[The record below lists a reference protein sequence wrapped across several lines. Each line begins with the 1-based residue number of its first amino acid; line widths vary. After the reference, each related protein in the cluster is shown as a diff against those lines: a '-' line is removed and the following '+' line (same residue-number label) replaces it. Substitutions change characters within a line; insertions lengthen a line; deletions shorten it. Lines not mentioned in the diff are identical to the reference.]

1 MPRDKL
7 DGNVLRLS
15 LNKNNEID
23 ILRVLRAL
31 REKMMKVS
39 PYIFTL
45 VLSWLTMGI
54 AHADHH
60 GSHQHGPRGGVLVEL
75 EGGDQHVELVV
86 TGGDVVTARLLDRSQ
101 KPVKNTLEFLTL
113 TFTEPDGEKED
124 YKIEGTKQGE
134 ESVFQ
139 RISGH
144 VVHHIVRDPIVISIT
159 RDGKT
164 YSSKEFSFPHGPYG
178 GELITLGK
186 ESFIAEICV
195 DSDSIAVHILN
206 KQKRPVKVKAKEFTF
221 TFTEKD
227 GEVEDYQIPIHNDEG
242 KGTIF
247 QMVDDHIVKHMKR
260 DPIIATLVEDGVTH
274 DSASFRYPQ

>member
-1 MPRDKL
+1 MFYAR
-7 DGNVLRLS
+7 S
-15 LNKNNEID
+15 
-23 ILRVLRAL
+23 
-31 REKMMKVS
+31 REQKMKSS
-39 PYIFTL
+39 PYFLTL
-45 VLSWLTMGI
+45 FLSWLTIGT

-60 GSHQHGPRGGVLVEL
+60 GSHHHGPHGGVLVEL
-75 EGGDQHVELVV
+75 EGGDQHIELVV
-86 TGGDVVTARLLDRSQ
+86 TGGDVVTAQLLDQ
-101 KPVKNTLEFLTL
+101 DQNPVKNTLEFLTL

-124 YKIEGTKQGE
+124 YKIERTQQGE

-139 RISGH
+139 RKSSH
-144 VVHHIVRDPIVISIT
+144 VVHNIVRDPIVMIIT

-164 YSSKEFSFPHGPYG
+164 SSSKEFSFPHGPHG

-195 DSDSIAVHILN
+195 DSDSIAVHILS
-206 KQKRPVKVKAKEFTF
+206 KQKLPVKVKAKEFTF
-221 TFTEKD
+221 TLTEKD

-247 QMVDDHIVKHMKR
+247 RMVDDHVVKHMKR
-260 DPIIATLVEDGVTH
+260 DPIIATLVEEGVTY